1 MKQTYLRK
9 KVIELN
15 PHKGLD
21 ESKITLLFYE
31 DSAVII
37 THDCFDDVSN
47 RYKSDKY
54 GLEKIRRLIEG
65 CKEIEKH
72 LL

>member
-1 MKQTYLRK
+1 MKVTPKQK
-9 KVIELN
+9 AFFIELN

-37 THDCFDDVSN
+37 THDCLEEHRLDVAWLCHSCHVAEHKQIN
-47 RYKSDKY
+47 QNK
-54 GLEKIRRLIEG
+54 
-65 CKEIEKH
+65 
-72 LL
+72 